1 MKKFTLGILA
11 VSFLSL
17 GAVVACNPP
26 SGSSIIAYDFTI
38 SLSNGTNVM
47 NKGEEAR
54 INIDEI
60 GGNPEDVREF
70 TYTCLDSKVATVN
83 ANGTVTA
90 LEKGKTVIAVKEGKS
105 ELTRSLELTV
115 IDASPADGGFNY
127 ASASGKTAIEKR
139 TEILG
144 ALEKN
149 AMDNH
154 LTGIT
159 LFENG
164 GYVKYKSR
172 VNLPTTNYITG
183 YGFG

>member
-1 MKKFTLGILA
+1 MKKFTLGLLA

-17 GAVVACNPP
+17 GAVVACDGGH
-26 SGSSIIAYDFTI
+26 GSSVVAYDFSV
-38 SLSNGTNVM
+38 SLSNGSTVM
-47 NKGEEAR
+47 NKGEEAHV
-54 INIDEI
+54 NIDEI

-70 TYTCLDSKVATVN
+70 TYTSLTPSVAAVN

-90 LEKGKTVIAVKEGKS
+90 LAKGETIITVSESKS
-105 ELTRSLELTV
+105 EKTHSLKVTV

-127 ASASGKTAIEKR
+127 ASASGKSAIEKR

-159 LFENG
+159 LF
-164 GYVKYKSR
+164 
-172 VNLPTTNYITG
+172 
-183 YGFG
+183 